1 MEYTTDQLE
10 QALVRLYHEGRDDEA
25 RVIAGEIQK
34 RRTPQET
41 APATPDVP
49 ERTTEQAIDDTF
61 RGATAGLSQ
70 MAGDMIRG
78 GAVMASGAVKYVAEG
93 NIGIPRASPV
103 SAGLNLLHKGVTALT
118 EGTTPEEKKQDLQ
131 QATEAGTALR
141 QVANVLAS
149 PTDKFAGWVRE
160 GMSPEGKKLSNTP
173 QIQGNILEILKGNE
187 SIKDIFTPEA
197 TAAGII
203 QNTANMFGSVL
214 WSLAISKLSG
224 SFLITGITSG
234 LPGGQE
240 GANEAR
246 QRLKR
251 ISDADLADD
260 SPLFASLLRDG
271 WDPAM
276 AREHV
281 IQKAEEAAAYH
292 QAPLSGFSDA
302 LGAKLILKGTNRV
315 NQIGNRVVRAAA
327 RGGLAMGQ
335 DAVGETLEGF
345 AAERGINTI
354 AETPYGQDSV
364 SNFIYG
370 GLSSGPAAVVTG
382 SMSEG
387 PSKDGPDR
395 RPNQDI
401 LSDLT
406 KIGET
411 AKKIEESPVAQ
422 EDIQSLPMTEEEA
435 MSRGEPARRNVTK
448 MTDDEAMD
456 RGEPQFTKSVVELEN
471 ELTPSLKVEING
483 VATVRE
489 GAVAANDESKA
500 ANYEGQDTTTQE
512 PSNVRIEDYDLSALQ
527 LYNLTDQQLRQRA
540 YKKAKEQATEEI
552 ETEDAQRR
560 SDGKAAKTP
569 AQLKKAIEKRTN
581 QYIPEIMASM
591 RKARNNLSSF
601 SPEFIASEKKRRAKD
616 MFEAS
621 VRQSQLN
628 KADTLDQ
635 PTDPLK
641 STEVESQTTPER
653 RKALITAIEN
663 GKFKAP
669 NRNNE
674 LSAVLDSVAASL
686 DPNTTPASFAH
697 ILNKVIAAI
706 KAIEAMGFY
715 TKVDIAREE
724 QYLQY
729 YVNTGEKVSSGVAFS
744 RTPNARRPNGE
755 YVVALRYD
763 KEGGNGDGMNLTTLL
778 HESVHVATI
787 GAIEAVEKGLTTD
800 PNLKKAVEDI
810 RAIKTQ
816 VFEDYIEGKTKEKG
830 DLYMH
835 ANKDLYEFLAYG
847 MTSPTLQMYMKRTA
861 DRRKPKRT
869 LWNEFKRAVLSS
881 LGITEKK
888 GVTQYETL
896 LNSLDTILNAPIN
909 DAASAL
915 TWLSY
920 SVTEGFTAHQ
930 NGGVD
935 ELLTPEMTVDIRQR
949 AEAAFLRREQDPN
962 KSPYGAFS
970 DLSVNEPAEGYV
982 FHGMM
987 EDELFAGQVPQQP
1000 NGNRDAPY
1008 VFVSKEGDP
1017 GFNVIV
1023 NVPNSTLH
1031 LALKHK
1037 FPGYTIM
1044 TPSQGLHYIRTGQ
1057 TPVTIM
1063 GNARAATN
1071 NAAVNQ
1077 ALTGLLGRSVD
1088 TKMLEPFMD
1097 IHDAQTAIALQ
1108 KLDGRDLPTNLG
1120 DFLVNGPNAQAVIH
1134 NIPLI
1139 RYIRQSVHRIV
1150 KAQSVMAR
1158 HHVLPM
1164 SQLWFK
1170 MSDDSRQLAMQIAIH
1185 QDQIQRDFTAQEL
1198 TSAGVPSEVI
1208 HLLQIM
1214 RTALDTS
1221 IQEWNQHRTA
1231 LGLDPVNVRQGYFPS
1246 LFTGDYRSVVRD
1258 GNGHVIGVVTSDTE
1272 IGLKQKQKKIKEKFS
1287 WAEFDPHIR
1296 IGMERRNLYSDSAW
1310 DQIEL
1315 ISKFMSSSQAS
1326 QQTKTEFSQFLQSL
1340 SIDDA
1345 RHILGFSRHEKHKV
1359 GIWGSKGRDP
1369 TMSAKENSHE
1379 AFQGMIMY
1387 LEDGANHHAQMLTLA
1402 DIADITSD
1410 PEMRKD
1416 YPRTVQYLDDL
1427 YQHISRRKP
1436 PSGAESRQ
1444 AGALHSVGRGVDSI
1458 IEGALRLMGV
1468 GPNSYRKN
1476 QSILR
1481 TLFSTSA
1488 MGFGNIGFTFLQIM
1502 QVVQCG
1508 PQAAAYLRASTGL
1521 NLTSTRSRLASAKA
1535 VVALLRLFM
1544 DFMGNKF
1551 GNGPIQG
1558 MDWFGGDAD
1567 TRAAVQYAVENN
1579 LITLNDLELAQTA
1592 MLSPTERK
1600 FDIVANIN
1608 QRAAEAGT
1616 RPLVF
1621 MWLYN
1626 ILKDT
1631 NLTKEQQY
1639 EVARNATNFV
1649 MAEYHSTAR
1658 PMLYAALGTT
1668 GPLFGQLKTFAHSN
1682 AGQQIFWSKTAV
1694 TGVTMRP
1701 MIALMIAYL
1710 LYVGADDMPI
1720 YDELDTI
1727 LKLTTKGLNAAN
1739 PDVPVLS
1746 YKDWLAPHMPDMF
1759 KYGIISH
1766 YSGIDFQKRLRMP
1779 PLINEQLMGNLPAIN
1794 WAAEGV
1800 SSLFKFAMESY
1811 RQKELDKPLGQKA
1824 LYTITPS
1831 SLKGPME
1838 HWFYKEPGTNNEK
1851 TKDWMGRWT
1860 HRNDFDWNLRWLGF
1874 RSLEDTLRKEQVSG
1888 TKQKLKAE
1896 HDEKKRISDEYVRLH
1911 MTKGGIQIEKYHEL
1925 RGKYIQ
1931 LGGKSEEL
1939 DERVNKAK
1947 ERYAKGETMSLFDNK
1962 DPEKTWFF
1970 YNESRR

>member
-1 MEYTTDQLE
+1 
-10 QALVRLYHEGRDDEA
+10 
-25 RVIAGEIQK
+25 
-34 RRTPQET
+34 
-41 APATPDVP
+41 
-49 ERTTEQAIDDTF
+49 
-61 RGATAGLSQ
+61 
-70 MAGDMIRG
+70 
-78 GAVMASGAVKYVAEG
+78 
-93 NIGIPRASPV
+93 
-103 SAGLNLLHKGVTALT
+103 
-118 EGTTPEEKKQDLQ
+118 
-131 QATEAGTALR
+131 
-141 QVANVLAS
+141 
-149 PTDKFAGWVRE
+149 
-160 GMSPEGKKLSNTP
+160 
-173 QIQGNILEILKGNE
+173 
-187 SIKDIFTPEA
+187 
-197 TAAGII
+197 
-203 QNTANMFGSVL
+203 
-214 WSLAISKLSG
+214 
-224 SFLITGITSG
+224 
-234 LPGGQE
+234 
-240 GANEAR
+240 
-246 QRLKR
+246 
-251 ISDADLADD
+251 
-260 SPLFASLLRDG
+260 
-271 WDPAM
+271 
-276 AREHV
+276 
-281 IQKAEEAAAYH
+281 
-292 QAPLSGFSDA
+292 
-302 LGAKLILKGTNRV
+302 
-315 NQIGNRVVRAAA
+315 
-327 RGGLAMGQ
+327 
-335 DAVGETLEGF
+335 
-345 AAERGINTI
+345 
-354 AETPYGQDSV
+354 
-364 SNFIYG
+364 
-370 GLSSGPAAVVTG
+370 
-382 SMSEG
+382 
-387 PSKDGPDR
+387 
-395 RPNQDI
+395 
-401 LSDLT
+401 
-406 KIGET
+406 
-411 AKKIEESPVAQ
+411 
-422 EDIQSLPMTEEEA
+422 
-435 MSRGEPARRNVTK
+435 
-448 MTDDEAMD
+448 
-456 RGEPQFTKSVVELEN
+456 
-471 ELTPSLKVEING
+471 
-483 VATVRE
+483 
-489 GAVAANDESKA
+489 
-500 ANYEGQDTTTQE
+500 
-512 PSNVRIEDYDLSALQ
+512 
-527 LYNLTDQQLRQRA
+527 
-540 YKKAKEQATEEI
+540 
-552 ETEDAQRR
+552 
-560 SDGKAAKTP
+560 
-569 AQLKKAIEKRTN
+569 
-581 QYIPEIMASM
+581 
-591 RKARNNLSSF
+591 
-601 SPEFIASEKKRRAKD
+601 
-616 MFEAS
+616 
-621 VRQSQLN
+621 
-628 KADTLDQ
+628 
-635 PTDPLK
+635 
-641 STEVESQTTPER
+641 
-653 RKALITAIEN
+653 
-663 GKFKAP
+663 
-669 NRNNE
+669 
-674 LSAVLDSVAASL
+674 
-686 DPNTTPASFAH
+686 
-697 ILNKVIAAI
+697 
-706 KAIEAMGFY
+706 
-715 TKVDIAREE
+715 
-724 QYLQY
+724 
-729 YVNTGEKVSSGVAFS
+729 
-744 RTPNARRPNGE
+744 
-755 YVVALRYD
+755 
-763 KEGGNGDGMNLTTLL
+763 
-778 HESVHVATI
+778 
-787 GAIEAVEKGLTTD
+787 
-800 PNLKKAVEDI
+800 
-810 RAIKTQ
+810 
-816 VFEDYIEGKTKEKG
+816 
-830 DLYMH
+830 
-835 ANKDLYEFLAYG
+835 
-847 MTSPTLQMYMKRTA
+847 
-861 DRRKPKRT
+861 
-869 LWNEFKRAVLSS
+869 
-881 LGITEKK
+881 
-888 GVTQYETL
+888 
-896 LNSLDTILNAPIN
+896 
-909 DAASAL
+909 
-915 TWLSY
+915 
-920 SVTEGFTAHQ
+920 
-930 NGGVD
+930 
-935 ELLTPEMTVDIRQR
+935 
-949 AEAAFLRREQDPN
+949 
-962 KSPYGAFS
+962 
-970 DLSVNEPAEGYV
+970 
-982 FHGMM
+982 MM

-1108 KLDGRDLPTNLG
+1108 KLEGRDLPTNLG

-1535 VVALLRLFM
+1535 VVAVLRLFM